1 MEGRSGGGESTG
13 RRAER
18 CELDGLDN
26 GTSANS
32 QVLEQRELDTK
43 DIREAL
49 LERDEELASAN
60 DRVAELQGAQAE
72 THDRLEETL
81 RNIERDNAEKETDLI
96 AANREV
102 EEVSSQNRVQGSA
115 DCVARPTC
123 L

>member
-1 MEGRSGGGESTG
+1 MT
-13 RRAER
+13 
-18 CELDGLDN
+18 
-26 GTSANS
+26 TANN

-49 LERDEELASAN
+49 LERDEELAAAN
-60 DRVAELQGAQAE
+60 DRVTELQGAQAE

-102 EEVSSQNRVQGSA
+102 EEVSSKNRVQGSA
-115 DCVARPTC
+115 DCVAWPTC
-123 L
+123 I